1 MVGRLDLFSSLYL
14 YVMTAAHVKQYL
26 RFVFKLTATILI
38 LFSWKGDDEKIVG
51 KYLAGTN

>member
-1 MVGRLDLFSSLYL
+1 
-14 YVMTAAHVKQYL
+14 MTAAHVKQYL